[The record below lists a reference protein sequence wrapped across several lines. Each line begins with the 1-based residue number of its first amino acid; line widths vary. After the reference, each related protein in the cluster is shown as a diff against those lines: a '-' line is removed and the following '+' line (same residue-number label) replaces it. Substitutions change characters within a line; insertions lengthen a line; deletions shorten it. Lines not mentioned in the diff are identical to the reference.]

1 MPTSPPA
8 YSAVRRI
15 LLLVPPLLVCA
26 AVAMAVL
33 GTPSRADDRAGVF
46 PVPGTQTA
54 SPRTEL
60 TFRGVDTGD
69 LEAVEV
75 VGERSGPRRGQVR
88 EHADGEGASLVFTE
102 PFAGSEEVTV
112 RTELD
117 LAGAR
122 EGDFRFAT
130 VPRPEE
136 GLGSGSPPPERLL
149 RQYTDQE
156 GDQPPSSSAPTYRS
170 RPDLRPP
177 EVEIFERSPGRTA
190 PGLVFHAPKKVFG
203 APEQPGVQT
212 GPMILGADGEPV
224 WFAELDGGNVADF
237 RAQELGG
244 EPVLTWWQGRSVLG
258 SGEGELAILDA
269 SYRPITR
276 VRAGNGYRFDFHET
290 LITAQGTLLGLVYNP
305 VDRDLSSVG
314 GPRDGRAI
322 DSIVQEVDIETG
334 RVLFEWHS
342 LGNVG
347 LQESYGDVPRDRSK
361 AFDYFHVN
369 SVDVDDDGNL
379 LISGRD
385 TWSVVKVDRRTGRT
399 MWRLGGKRSDF
410 AMEGESQFAWQH
422 DARRTPTGRI
432 RLFDNAAAPPV
443 RERSRVLDLE
453 LDEEA
458 MTARVAR
465 SIEHPDDLLSG
476 TQGNAQRL
484 PEGNVFV
491 GWGSQGYFSEFAP
504 DGRMLFDGRVARGF
518 DSYRA
523 YRMPWIGRPVDAPA
537 VASQAAGGSTTVWAS
552 WNGATEVARW
562 EVLAGSTPGSLR
574 PVAEVARD
582 GFETEIEVPG
592 RLDRLAVR
600 ALDAAGDE
608 LGTSKAIATE

>member
-1 MPTSPPA
+1 M
-8 YSAVRRI
+8 RRI
-15 LLLVPPLLVCA
+15 RLLALSLLACA
-26 AVAMAVL
+26 AVALAVL
-33 GTPSRADDRAGVF
+33 GAPSQADDRVGVF
-46 PVPGTQTA
+46 PAPGTQTA

-60 TFRGVDTGD
+60 SFRGVDAGD
-69 LEAVEV
+69 LDAVEV
-75 VGERSGPRRGQVR
+75 VGERSGQRRGQVR
-88 EHADGEGASLVFTE
+88 EHSDGQGASLVFSE
-102 PFAGSEEVTV
+102 PFDGPEEVTV
-112 RTELD
+112 RTDLD

-122 EGDFRFAT
+122 EGDFRFTT

-149 RQYTDQE
+149 RQYTAQE
-156 GDQPPSSSAPTYRS
+156 GDQPPSGSAPTYRS

-177 EVEIFERSPGRTA
+177 EVDIFERSPGRTA
-190 PGLVFHAPKKVFG
+190 PGLIFQAPKKVFG

-212 GPMILGADGEPV
+212 GPMILGGDGEPV

-237 RAQELGG
+237 RAQELDG
-244 EPVLTWWQGRSVLG
+244 EPVLTWWQGRTLLG
-258 SGEGELAILDA
+258 TGEGELAILDA
-269 SYRPITR
+269 SYRPVAR
-276 VRAGNGYRFDFHET
+276 VRAGNGYRFDFHEA
-290 LITAQGTLLGLVYNP
+290 LITDRGTLLGLVYNP
-305 VDRDLSSVG
+305 VDRDLTSVG

-322 DSIVQEVDIETG
+322 DSIVQEVDMETG

-342 LGNVG
+342 LGNVALG
-347 LQESYGDVPRDRSK
+347 ESYGEVPRDRDK

-369 SVDVDDDGNL
+369 AIDVDDDGNL
-379 LISGRD
+379 LVSGRD
-385 TWSVVKVDRRTGRT
+385 TWSVLKIDRRTGRT

-410 AMEGESQFAWQH
+410 AMAGESQFAWQH
-422 DARRTPTGRI
+422 DARRAPEGRI
-432 RLFDNAAAPPV
+432 RIFDNAAAPPV

-484 PEGNVFV
+484 PDGNVFV

-518 DSYRA
+518 DSYRV
-523 YRMPWIGRPVDAPA
+523 YRMPWVGRPTDAPA
-537 VASQAAGGSTTVWAS
+537 VATQANGLSTTVWAS

-582 GFETEIEVPG
+582 GFETEIEVP
-592 RLDRLAVR
+592 DRVDRVAVR
-600 ALDAAGDE
+600 ALDAAGEE
-608 LGTSKAIATE
+608 LGTSRSTTTE

>member
-1 MPTSPPA
+1 M
-8 YSAVRRI
+8 RRI
-15 LLLVPPLLVCA
+15 RLLALSLLACA
-26 AVAMAVL
+26 AVALAVL
-33 GTPSRADDRAGVF
+33 GAPSQADDRVGVF
-46 PVPGTQTA
+46 PAPGTQTA

-60 TFRGVDTGD
+60 SFRGVDAGD
-69 LEAVEV
+69 LDAVEV
-75 VGERSGPRRGQVR
+75 VGERSGQRRGQVR
-88 EHADGEGASLVFTE
+88 EHSDGQGASLVFSE
-102 PFAGSEEVTV
+102 PFDGPEEVTV
-112 RTELD
+112 RTDLD

-122 EGDFRFAT
+122 EGDFSFTT

-149 RQYTDQE
+149 RQYTAQE
-156 GDQPPSSSAPTYRS
+156 GDQPPSGSAPTYRS

-177 EVEIFERSPGRTA
+177 EVDIFERSPGRTA
-190 PGLVFHAPKKVFG
+190 PGLIFQAPKKVFG

-212 GPMILGADGEPV
+212 GPMILGGDGEPV

-237 RAQELGG
+237 RVQELDG
-244 EPVLTWWQGRSVLG
+244 EPVLTWWQGRTLLG
-258 SGEGELAILDA
+258 TGEGELAILDA
-269 SYRPITR
+269 SYRPVAR
-276 VRAGNGYRFDFHET
+276 VRAGNGYRFDFHEA
-290 LITAQGTLLGLVYNP
+290 LITDRGTLLGLVYNP
-305 VDRDLSSVG
+305 VDRDLTSVG

-322 DSIVQEVDIETG
+322 DSIVQEVDMETG

-342 LGNVG
+342 LGNVA
-347 LQESYGDVPRDRSK
+347 LQESYGEVPGDRDK

-369 SVDVDDDGNL
+369 AIDVDDDGNL
-379 LISGRD
+379 LVSGRD
-385 TWSVVKVDRRTGRT
+385 TWSVLKIDRRTGRT

-410 AMEGESQFAWQH
+410 AMAGESQFAWQH
-422 DARRTPTGRI
+422 DARRAPEGRI
-432 RLFDNAAAPPV
+432 RIFDNAAAPPV

-484 PEGNVFV
+484 PDGNVFV

-504 DGRMLFDGRVARGF
+504 DGRILFDGRVARGF
-518 DSYRA
+518 DSYRV
-523 YRMPWIGRPVDAPA
+523 YRMPWVGRPADAPA
-537 VASQAAGGSTTVWAS
+537 VATQANGVSTTVWAS

-582 GFETEIEVPG
+582 GFETEIEVP
-592 RLDRLAVR
+592 DRVDRVAVR
-600 ALDAAGDE
+600 ALDAAGEE
-608 LGTSKAIATE
+608 LGTSRATTTE

>member
-1 MPTSPPA
+1 M
-8 YSAVRRI
+8 RRI
-15 LLLVPPLLVCA
+15 LLLVLPLLVCA
-26 AVAMAVL
+26 AVALAVL
-33 GTPSRADDRAGVF
+33 GAPSSADDRVGVF
-46 PVPGTQTA
+46 PAPGTQTA
-54 SPRTEL
+54 SPHTEL
-60 TFRGVDTGD
+60 SFRGVDADD
-69 LEAVEV
+69 LDAVEV

-88 EHADGEGASLVFTE
+88 EHADGDGASLVFAE
-102 PFAGSEEVTV
+102 PFEGPEEVTV

-149 RQYTDQE
+149 RQYTAQE
-156 GDQPPSSSAPTYRS
+156 GDQPPSGSAPTYRS

-177 EVEIFERSPGRTA
+177 EVEIFERSPGSTA
-190 PGLVFHAPKKVFG
+190 PGLVFQAPKKVFG

-212 GPMILGADGEPV
+212 GPTILDSDGEPV

-237 RAQELGG
+237 RAQELDG
-244 EPVLTWWQGRSVLG
+244 EPVLTWWQGRTVLG
-258 SGEGELAILDA
+258 SGEGEVAILDD
-269 SYRPITR
+269 SYRPITE

-290 LITAQGTLLGLVYNP
+290 LITEDDTLLGLVYNP
-305 VDRDLSSVG
+305 VDQDLSSVG

-342 LGNVG
+342 LGNVA
-347 LQESYGDVPRDRSK
+347 LEESYTEAPEDRSK

-369 SVDVDDDGNL
+369 AIDVDDDGNL

-385 TWSVVKVDRRTGRT
+385 TWSAVKVHRQTGRT
-399 MWRLGGKRSDF
+399 VWRLGGKRSDF

-422 DARRTPTGRI
+422 DVRRTPDGDIRI
-432 RLFDNAAAPPV
+432 FDNAAAPPV

-458 MTARVAR
+458 MTARVDR

-484 PEGNVFV
+484 PDGNVFV

-523 YRMPWIGRPVDAPA
+523 YRMPWDGRPVDAPA
-537 VASQAAGGSTTVWAS
+537 VAAQGDEEGTTVWAS
-552 WNGATEVARW
+552 WNGATELAGW
-562 EVLAGSTPGSLR
+562 EVLAGGTRDSLR
-574 PVAEVARD
+574 PVAQADRD
-582 GFETEIEVPG
+582 GFETQVEAPG
-592 RLDRLAVR
+592 QARWVAVR
-600 ALDAAGDE
+600 ALDAQGDE
-608 LGTSKAIATE
+608 LGASEPVAVE

>member
-1 MPTSPPA
+1 M
-8 YSAVRRI
+8 RRI
-15 LLLVPPLLVCA
+15 LLLAMLACA
-26 AVAMAVL
+26 AVVL
-33 GTPSRADDRAGVF
+33 AALGAPSRAEDRVGVF
-46 PVPGTQTA
+46 PAPGTQTA

-60 TFRGVDTGD
+60 SFRGVGAAD

-75 VGERSGPRRGQVR
+75 VGDRSGPRRGQVR
-88 EHADGEGASLVFTE
+88 EHADGQGASLVFAE
-102 PFAGSEEVTV
+102 PFDAPEAVTV
-112 RTELD
+112 RTDLD
-117 LAGAR
+117 LPGPSD
-122 EGDFRFAT
+122 GDFRFAT

-149 RQYTDQE
+149 RQYTAQE
-156 GDQPPSSSAPTYRS
+156 GDQPPSGSAPAYRS

-177 EVEIFERSPGRTA
+177 EVEILERSPGRTA

-212 GPMILGADGEPV
+212 GPMILGTDGEPV

-237 RAQELGG
+237 RAQELDG

-258 SGEGELAILDA
+258 TGEGEVAILDA
-269 SYRPITR
+269 SYRPVAR

-290 LITAQGTLLGLVYNP
+290 LITDRGTLLGLVYNP

-342 LGNVG
+342 LGNVA
-347 LQESYGDVPRDRSK
+347 LEESYGEVPRNRDK

-369 SVDVDDDGNL
+369 AIDVDDDGNL
-379 LISGRD
+379 LVSGRD
-385 TWSVVKVDRRTGRT
+385 TWSVVKIDRRTGRT

-410 AMEGESQFAWQH
+410 AMAGESRFAWQH
-422 DARRTPTGRI
+422 DARRAPEGRI
-432 RLFDNAAAPPV
+432 RIFDNAAAPPV

-484 PEGNVFV
+484 PDGNVFV
-491 GWGSQGYFSEFAP
+491 GWGSQGYFSEFAK

-523 YRMPWIGRPVDAPA
+523 YRMPWVGRPVDPPA
-537 VASQAAGGSTTVWAS
+537 IATQPTLGSTTVWAS

-562 EVLAGSTPGSLR
+562 QVLAGPTPGSLR

-582 GFETEIEVPG
+582 GFETEIEVPEPV
-592 RLDRLAVR
+592 DRVAVR